1 MRSFT
6 STEVK
11 ELGPQQ
17 SLVIIHGKVY
27 NVSGYLDEHPGGRD
41 LLLDV
46 IGTDATDHFVQ
57 AGHSDEAREILAGL
71 AVGKVKDYQRKNAQ
85 EAKSA
90 LFQTEKGPAAPS
102 SLTTPRL
109 AMAVPGA
116 VFFAL
121 LVRLVV
127 RHVDIGI
134 TWIRLPSNDV
144 SLTALPTPSAL
155 LVFVMLFLMAVL
167 GGLSY
172 WVSTIFY
179 VEFGYGKYPEV
190 IPSNRN
196 F

>member
-6 STEVK
+6 SAEVK

-27 NVSGYLDEHPGGRD
+27 DVSGYLDEHPGGRD

-57 AGHSDEAREILAGL
+57 AGHSDEAQETLAGL
-71 AVGKVKDYQRKNAQ
+71 AVGKVKDYQRNNAQ
-85 EAKSA
+85 EERSA
-90 LFQTEKGPAAPS
+90 LFETEKDPAAPS
-102 SLTTPRL
+102 SQAASRL

-144 SLTALPTPSAL
+144 SLSALPTPSAL
-155 LVFVMLFLMAVL
+155 LVFVMLFLVAVL

-172 WVSTIFY
+172 WVSTIIY